1 MNSCTN
7 GKLLKWHAGDWMREI
22 LLSFEEIVELVGEH
36 VYPCVAPENT
46 EGNFYVYNRTEY
58 SRTYEKFG
66 LYTDTATL
74 LLRAVSDDYDTS
86 VTMAELADA
95 VLSGLHKSDDGVV
108 IKFKLV
114 DSKEGFD
121 DFKYYQDLYFAVD

>member
-22 LLSFEEIVELVGEH
+22 LLSFDDIVELVGEH
-36 VYPCVAPENT
+36 IYPVVAPENT

-58 SRTYEKFG
+58 SREYVKFG
-66 LYTDTATL
+66 LQSDKATL
-74 LLRAVSDDYDTS
+74 LLRAVSEDYDTS
-86 VTMAELADA
+86 ILMAELADA
-95 VLSGLHKSDDGVV
+95 VLSGSHKSDDGVS
-108 IKFKLV
+108 IEFKLV

-121 DFKYYQDLYFAVD
+121 DFKYYQDLFFAVE

>member
-1 MNSCTN
+1 MEK
-7 GKLLKWHAGDWMREI
+7 KLLKWHAGDWMREI
-22 LLSFEEIVELVGEH
+22 LLSSEEIVKLVGDY
-36 VYPCVAPENT
+36 VYHCVAPEYRD
-46 EGNFYVYNRTEY
+46 ENFFVYSRTEY
-58 SRTYEKFG
+58 KREFVKLDTVIQE
-66 LYTDTATL
+66 DTAVL

-86 VTMAELADA
+86 LTMAELADE

-121 DFKYYQDLYFAVD
+121 GLQYFQDLFFAVS

>member
-22 LLSFEEIVELVGEH
+22 LLSFDEIVELVGEH
-36 VYPCVAPENT
+36 IYPVVAPENT
-46 EGNFYVYNRTEY
+46 EGNFYVYSRTEY
-58 SRTYEKFG
+58 SRDYAKFG
-66 LYTDTATL
+66 IQNDKATL

-86 VTMAELADA
+86 ILMAELADA
-95 VLSGLHKSDDGVV
+95 VLSGPHKSEEG
-108 IKFKLV
+108 ISIEFKLV

-121 DFKYYQDLYFAVD
+121 DFKYYQDLFFAVD